1 MLALRNDSRLSGRP
15 PGTGEKRMLVDR
27 SDPTR
32 REPLARGTA
41 KSCRE
46 WHLARHER
54 RGRQASTARVPCAE
68 SSLSLATGDG
78 TRHAPCPH
86 CGAPGSDARLRLRLS
101 CA

>member
-41 KSCRE
+41 KSCRSGI
-46 WHLARHER
+46 WL
-54 RGRQASTARVPCAE
+54 GMS
-68 SSLSLATGDG
+68 
-78 TRHAPCPH
+78 
-86 CGAPGSDARLRLRLS
+86 GADARLPRR
-101 CA
+101 AFHAPNPH